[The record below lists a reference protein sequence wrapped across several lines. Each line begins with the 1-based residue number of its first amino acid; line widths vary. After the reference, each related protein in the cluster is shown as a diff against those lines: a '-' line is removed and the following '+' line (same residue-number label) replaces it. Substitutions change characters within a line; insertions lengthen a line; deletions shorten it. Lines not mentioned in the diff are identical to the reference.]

1 MKKIIVFFC
10 ALHSLYMFSQKD
22 TVLYTKKFNITG
34 GCYLSIP
41 QNRNLYGWAEHS
53 GNIPNT
59 SSSSPYAVHHV
70 TKSIYQ
76 SSSLGNGLMFYVHAN
91 FKITKRFYF
100 ETGVDATL
108 SFQKNIALSDSLY
121 LINGLWGLEASS
133 TLTVGNFSVPL
144 GLQYRLKKRILVS
157 AGFAANFYTFT
168 RENITSYQEYAMYQS
183 HQTSSKGE
191 FFPVFY
197 VSSDIRVFPRTFLSL
212 KISNTSL
219 PYYNSVATWLDFHS
233 TLYYSAGIKFFVY

>member
-34 GCYLSIP
+34 GFYVSVP
-41 QNRNLYGWAEHS
+41 QDRNLYYWEERPGYV
-53 GNIPNT
+53 PNT

-133 TLTVGNFSVPL
+133 ILTVGNFSVPL
-144 GLQYRLKKRILVS
+144 GLQYRLKKRIMLS

-168 RENITSYQEYAMYQS
+168 RANITYYQEYAMYQS

-191 FFPVFY
+191 FFPMFY

-212 KISNTSL
+212 KISNTQL
-219 PYYNSVATWLDFHS
+219 FDDYNGVNIITFPH